1 MRSLEQCKAE
11 VFRRSE
17 KIIKQRKVVRRCI
30 VAACVPLVLVLSVAL
45 AMVVPA
51 MMPAKAENEMA
62 VDSAVLADAEKYTES
77 ALGTSPA
84 KTSVTIMV
92 EGVSYSV
99 FGEDALAAAEF
110 LQELDYNPA
119 KVCKCLPQFQVVT
132 PDGSYGIHL
141 GESYAR
147 CEAGQAA
154 LTIEQESVLLR
165 LLHSAVPD
173 WTPIQK
179 NS

>member
-1 MRSLEQCKAE
+1 MRTLDECKAE

-17 KIIKQRKVVRRCI
+17 KIIKQRKVARRCVI
-30 VAACVPLVLVLSVAL
+30 AACVPLALVLSVCL

-51 MMPAKAENEMA
+51 MMPASAENEMA
-62 VDSAVLADAEKYTES
+62 ETPAMLDAAEKYTES
-77 ALGTSPA
+77 AIHTAP
-84 KTSVTIMV
+84 TEESVTVVV

-99 FGEDALAAAEF
+99 FGEDALVATQF
-110 LQELDYNPA
+110 LQELEYNPA

-132 PDGSYGIHL
+132 SNGRYGIHL

-147 CEAGQAA
+147 CDAGQAS

-165 LLHSAVPD
+165 LLHTAVPD
-173 WTPIQK
+173 WTPTQK
-179 NS
+179 LS

>member
-1 MRSLEQCKAE
+1 MRSLEECKAE

-17 KIIKQRKVVRRCI
+17 KIIKQRKVVRRCVI
-30 VAACVPLVLVLSVAL
+30 AACVPLVLVLSVAL

-51 MMPAKAENEMA
+51 MMPASAENEMA
-62 VDSAVLADAEKYTES
+62 VDSAILEDSVKYTGSCLNRFPTEE
-77 ALGTSPA
+77 
-84 KTSVTIMV
+84 SVTVVV

-99 FGEDALAAAEF
+99 SGEDALAATEF
-110 LQELDYNPA
+110 LQELAYNPA

-132 PDGSYGIHL
+132 PNGSYGIHL

-147 CEAGQAA
+147 CDAGQAA
-154 LTIEQESVLLR
+154 LTVEQESVLLR